1 VNIKRILTTGAL
13 AAAAT
18 LVFAVFAYRV
28 AEWSKGTGSQAVAPE
43 PCSPSVVKV
52 VPQVAVGSFDGGLTR
67 YETFV
72 EIVNTGG
79 MPQSITADFF
89 QEDGKPMDNITLDA
103 GTRSVAKDGVI
114 MIHAVSEKGGTLGWG
129 KISACSAVS
138 VSSFFELRDGVTNV
152 LLSRG
157 SVAATPANM
166 SSFVIPRVREVST
179 GLDVAFALVNTSA
192 TGMATLQAE
201 LRDPEGRT
209 LATKNIT
216 MAAGT
221 HHQFFAKDLFAPLV
235 DPPGRSYGYVKFSS
249 SSPTLAAIALAIEGP
264 TLTSVPV
271 DVVE

>member
-18 LVFAVFAYRV
+18 LVFAIFAYRV
-28 AEWSKGTGSQAVAPE
+28 AEWSRGTPSQAVAPE
-43 PCSPSVVKV
+43 PCSPTVVKV

-67 YETFV
+67 YQTFV
-72 EIVNTGG
+72 EIVNTSG
-79 MPQSITADFF
+79 MAQTITTEFF
-89 QEDGKPMDNITLDA
+89 KEDGKPMDNVTLNA
-103 GTRSVAKDGVI
+103 GTTSIAKDGVVV
-114 MIHAVSEKGGTLGWG
+114 IHAEAEKSGTLGWG
-129 KISACSAVS
+129 KISACSSVS
-138 VSSFFELRDGVTNV
+138 VSSFFDLRDATTNV

-166 SSFVIPRVREVST
+166 SSFVIPRVREVPT

-192 TGMATLQAE
+192 TGTATLKAE
-201 LRDPEGRT
+201 LRDPEGKT
-209 LATKNIT
+209 LATKDIT

-249 SSPTLAAIALAIEGP
+249 NSPTLAAIALAIEGP

-271 DVVE
+271 DVLE